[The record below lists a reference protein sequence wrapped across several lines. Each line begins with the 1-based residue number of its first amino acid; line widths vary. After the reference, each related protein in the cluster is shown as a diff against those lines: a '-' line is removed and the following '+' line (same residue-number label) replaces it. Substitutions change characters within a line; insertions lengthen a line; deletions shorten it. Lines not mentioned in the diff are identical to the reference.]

1 MAVNGRIVELL
12 GSKVDIS
19 KVRISVEGTELDL
32 SPPKVYVMLNKPAG
46 YTSTRSD
53 PHARRTV
60 LQLLKGLDVYLYH
73 AGRLDVDSEGLLILT
88 NDGDFA
94 HKLTH
99 PAHGVTKTYI
109 ATVLKE
115 ASEEDI
121 ERLRRGIELED
132 GITAPAEA
140 RLLEVHPPTPD
151 DIRDI
156 ERLRLVVP
164 ELVSVVE
171 LRIHE
176 GRKRQVRRMFAK
188 IGHPVVHLARTTVG
202 PLKLGNLQLGKWR
215 RLSKKEVSALM
226 AEAGK

>member
-1 MAVNGRIVELL
+1 MAVNGRVVKSL
-12 GSKVDIS
+12 GSKVDPS
-19 KVRISVEGTELDL
+19 KVRISVEGGDLDL
-32 SPPKVYVMLNKPAG
+32 SPPRVYVMLNKPSG

-60 LQLLKGLDVYLYH
+60 LQLLKELDVYLYP

-99 PAHGVTKTYI
+99 PAHGVAKTYV

-115 ASEEDI
+115 TSEEDI

-132 GITAPAEA
+132 GITTPAEA
-140 RLLEVHPPTPD
+140 KLLEVRPPTPD
-151 DIRDI
+151 DIRNTKRS
-156 ERLRLVVP
+156 RLAVP
-164 ELVSVVE
+164 ELISVVE
-171 LRIHE
+171 LKIHE
-176 GRKRQVRRMFAK
+176 GRKRQVRRMFAE

>member
-1 MAVNGRIVELL
+1 MAVNGRVVNAL
-12 GSKVDIS
+12 GSKVDPTT
-19 KVRISVEGTELDL
+19 VRIAVEGRELDL
-32 SPPKVYVMLNKPAG
+32 SPPKVYIMLNKPMG
-46 YTSTRSD
+46 YTSTRCD

-109 ATVLKE
+109 ATVLKDI
-115 ASEEDI
+115 SEEDI
-121 ERLRRGIELED
+121 ECLSQGIELED

-140 RLLEVHPPTPD
+140 KLLEVRPPTHD
-151 DIRDI
+151 DIRNI
-156 ERLRLVVP
+156 KRTRLVVP
-164 ELVSVVE
+164 ELMSVVE

-176 GRKRQVRRMFAK
+176 GRKRQVRRMFAAL
-188 IGHPVVHLARTTVG
+188 GHPVIHLARTTVG
-202 PLKLGNLQLGKWR
+202 PLKLGTLQLGKWR
-215 RLSKKEVSALM
+215 RLSEKEVSALM